1 MVVVVAHAAW
11 MMPVNVALRACS
23 RKLKHS
29 PAKHWRGTMTDY
41 MQTLLN
47 ICFTMVT
54 GVVIMGSLGFMVF
67 LALLLL
73 TMIKDEFM

>member
-1 MVVVVAHAAW
+1 
-11 MMPVNVALRACS
+11 
-23 RKLKHS
+23 
-29 PAKHWRGTMTDY
+29 MTDY
-41 MQTLLN
+41 MQALLN

-54 GVVIMGSLGFMVF
+54 GVVIMGSLGLTVF

>member
-1 MVVVVAHAAW
+1 M
-11 MMPVNVALRACS
+11 S
-23 RKLKHS
+23 
-29 PAKHWRGTMTDY
+29 DY
-41 MQTLLN
+41 MQALLN

-54 GVVIMGSLGFMVF
+54 GVVIMGSLGLMFF

>member
-1 MVVVVAHAAW
+1 
-11 MMPVNVALRACS
+11 
-23 RKLKHS
+23 
-29 PAKHWRGTMTDY
+29 MTDY
-41 MQTLLN
+41 MQALLN

-54 GVVIMGSLGFMVF
+54 GVVIMGSLGLPVF

>member
-1 MVVVVAHAAW
+1 
-11 MMPVNVALRACS
+11 
-23 RKLKHS
+23 
-29 PAKHWRGTMTDY
+29 MTDY